1 MKVAFNK
8 IDITPMLPVQLSGFG
23 KLQVAYKVHD
33 PLFARVFLFDD
44 GNELL
49 WIQLDLTCFD
59 QFLLDLISKETGFS
73 KDRIIVSA
81 IHTHSAGGGTI
92 NTYEGLL
99 KGLDANLGGAL
110 NPEYCYRIAKNIGS
124 IIQDLR
130 NDLKETTLKVFNGKV
145 KGLGTDR
152 HDPSLEA
159 DEDALVLEWKRDD
172 SKAMIVRLS
181 CHPTVM
187 DGNNLE
193 VSADFCGAIEPNFED
208 YELVAYVNGSC
219 GDMST
224 RFTRQESSFNEVERF
239 GELVSDQIKEIMT
252 QDVIEYSDFN
262 MDYYQ
267 KTFTL
272 KVKEVD
278 TIDCAKEKLK
288 IAKMKYEEAIQK
300 NLTANELRVARSF
313 VEGAQ
318 NNLMSAYAFSTLDDI
333 DVNVSALKLPSVTII
348 FTPVELFS
356 KLSNP
361 YKQYGF
367 EYVGYTNGYLGYM
380 PDKKAYDEGHY
391 EAFSTPYGYGEA
403 EKLMKSIK
411 DWIENY

>member
-1 MKVAFNK
+1 MKTAFTK
-8 IDITPMLPVQLSGFG
+8 VDITPILPVQLSGFG

-33 PLFARVFLFDD
+33 PLYARIFLLDD
-44 GNELL
+44 LL
-49 WIQLDLTCFD
+49 WVQLDLTCFD

-73 KDRIIVSA
+73 KDKLIVSA

-110 NPEYCYRIAKNIGS
+110 NPEYCHRIASAIGNT
-124 IIQDLR
+124 INDLR
-130 NDLKETTLKVFNGKV
+130 SDLKDTTLKVYQGKV
-145 KGLGTDR
+145 TGLGTER
-152 HDPSLEA
+152 HDPTLVA
-159 DEDALVLEWKRDD
+159 DEDALILEWNREDK
-172 SKAMIVRLS
+172 KAMIVRLS

-187 DGNNLE
+187 DGNNLQ
-193 VSADFCGAIEPNFED
+193 VSADFCGAIEPNFND

-224 RFTRQESSFNEVERF
+224 RFTRKESSFNEVARF
-239 GELVSDQIKEIMT
+239 GKLVSDQIKEIMT
-252 QDVIEYSDFN
+252 QEVMEYKDFT
-262 MDYYQ
+262 MDYLQ

-272 KVKEVD
+272 KVKKVD
-278 TIDCAKEKLK
+278 TIEEAKEKMK
-288 IAKMKYEEAIQK
+288 MAQAKLQEAIQN
-300 NLTANELRVARSF
+300 NLSPNEIRIVKSY
-313 VEGAQ
+313 VEGAH
-318 NNLMSAYAFSTLDDI
+318 NNLLSAYAFSTLSEI
-333 DVNVSALKLPSVTII
+333 DVNVSALKLPEVTII

-356 KLSNP
+356 SLSNP

-380 PDKKAYDEGHY
+380 PDKNAYDKGYY

-403 EKLMKSIK
+403 EKLMLSIK
-411 DWIENY
+411 EWIENY